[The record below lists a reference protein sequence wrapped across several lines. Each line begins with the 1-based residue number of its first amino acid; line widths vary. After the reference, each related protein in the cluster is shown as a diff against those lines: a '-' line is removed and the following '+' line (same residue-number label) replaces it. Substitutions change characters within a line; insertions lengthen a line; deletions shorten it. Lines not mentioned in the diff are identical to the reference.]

1 MADLTYAKNPELTTI
16 LSGWKG
22 NPVSKGRFIDPN
34 TRFTGT
40 FSRFLKWQFTR
51 NDKRNEKKQDKWRL
65 QVIKGTGFL
74 NSKED
79 CLVWLGHASYFLQ
92 ISGIRILI
100 DPLFGRISGVVRR
113 FSNMPCAVEDFTN
126 IDYVLLS
133 HAHRD
138 HCDYFTLKRLFEK
151 NNYTLLTTLNTGKL
165 VASWIPGLKF
175 QEAGWYQQY
184 NLPEKNLKITFLP
197 TQHWS
202 NRYLW
207 DINETLWGAFMIEA
221 DGHKIYF
228 GGDSGACGY
237 PKQAGELFPG
247 IDIAMIGVG
256 AYYPLFMMKDVHTG
270 PHAALQAFHDLKAKT
285 FVPMHYGT
293 FDLADE
299 PLGEPYR
306 ILKTLETENQIKG
319 ELKMIAVGEPLMLET
334 KIVTV

>member
-1 MADLTYAKNPELTTI
+1 MADITYAKNSELTTI
-16 LSGWKG
+16 LPGWKG
-22 NPVSKGRFIDPN
+22 NPVANGKFIDPN
-34 TRFTGT
+34 TRFAGT
-40 FSRFLKWQFTR
+40 FSRFLKWQFSR

-65 QVIKGTGFL
+65 TVHKGNDFL
-74 NSKED
+74 KSKAD

-92 ISGIRILI
+92 VGGTRILI
-100 DPLFGRISGVVRR
+100 DPLFGRISGIVRR
-113 FSNMPCAVEDFTN
+113 YSDMPCATEDFTN

-138 HCDYFTLKRLFEK
+138 HCDYLTLKALAEK
-151 NNYTLLTTLNTGKL
+151 NNFTLLTTLNTGKL
-165 VASWIPGLKF
+165 VADWIPGLKF

-184 NLPEKNLKITFLP
+184 KLKQKGLKITFLP
-197 TQHWS
+197 SQHWS

-207 DINETLWGAFMIEA
+207 DINQTLWGAFMIETPKA
-221 DGHKIYF
+221 NIYF

-237 PKQAGELFPG
+237 PKQAGELFPN

-270 PHAALQAFHDLKAKT
+270 PHAALDAFHDLKAKK

-306 ILKTLETENQIKG
+306 ILKELEAENKING
-319 ELKMIAVGEPLMLET
+319 ELKMIAVGEPLML
-334 KIVTV
+334 